1 MPKGTLNGL
10 CNKNM
15 QVKVL
20 VKEFLKI
27 DQEIERL
34 RKKLAENE
42 NFVTNLKKKMTI
54 PDYEKKV
61 PEDIR
66 ASNKE
71 KMEELLNEKNKL
83 EESVNTIKNI

>member
-1 MPKGTLNGL
+1 
-10 CNKNM
+10 M